1 VTESDDAARIH
12 PRTAALM
19 ARVRAAEDA
28 DGHLAMPDMSGWD
41 IFPFEGDIRVARL
54 QDPVLPE
61 PPRTGEGERPCESCE
76 AGLDR
81 ALWADDRWKLIAVG
95 PASITQV
102 LLCPIEHLDYPDLD
116 DAMAAELGVLSVRLD
131 RVLTAL
137 GGIGR
142 VHVMK
147 IGDGGAHLHVWFC
160 ARPEGVLQMRGS
172 SLVDWSDCIPPM
184 PQDEWDAVLDEVAAG
199 MAAAGGRNLRTQQV

>member
-1 VTESDDAARIH
+1 MSESESIH
-12 PRTAALM
+12 PRTARLM

-28 DGHLAMPDMSGWD
+28 DGHLAMPDMAGWD

-54 QDPVLPE
+54 KDPVLPE
-61 PPRTGEGERPCESCE
+61 PPRSGEGGRACESCD
-76 AGLDR
+76 AGLDG
-81 ALWADDRWKLIAVG
+81 AIWADDRWKLIAPG
-95 PASITQV
+95 PAAIHQL
-102 LLCPIEHLDYPDLD
+102 LLCPIEHLDHPDLD

-131 RVLTAL
+131 RLLTGL

-147 IGDGGAHLHVWFC
+147 IGDGGSHLHLWFF

-172 SLVDWSDCIPPM
+172 SLVDWTDCLPPM
-184 PQDEWDAVLDEVAAG
+184 PQDEWDAEIDEIAAR
-199 MAAAGGRNLRTQQV
+199 MAEGGGRDLRA